1 MGIVLIFLG
10 LFLWFALAFNGGVGE
25 QFVNYSFFISA
36 LLMITSGLIKTI
48 TSKYE
53 MSRNFCI
60 GALLLYLPMV
70 WQRFNFNFGID
81 MGGFYFDIAI
91 VTFMVIFITKNLTRP
106 SI

>member
-10 LFLWFALAFNGGVGE
+10 LFLWFALAFNGSVGE

-36 LLMITSGLIKTI
+36 LLMITSGLIKAI

-53 MSRNFCI
+53 MSCNVCI

-81 MGGFYFDIAI
+81 MVGFYFDIAI
-91 VTFMVIFITKNLTRP
+91 VTFMVIFITKNLIRP